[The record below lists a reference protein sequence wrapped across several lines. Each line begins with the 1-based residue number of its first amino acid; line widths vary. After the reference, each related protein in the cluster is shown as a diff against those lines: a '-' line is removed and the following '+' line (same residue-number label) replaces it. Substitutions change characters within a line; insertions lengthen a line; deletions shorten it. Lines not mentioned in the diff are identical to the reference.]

1 MFIKINN
8 DIMKNHQQMKDFY
21 LFLMDISRFSKI
33 RNILRFFS
41 KILLKSQDRDQKE
54 KFFISPTFLLF

>member
-1 MFIKINN
+1 
-8 DIMKNHQQMKDFY
+8 MKNHQQMKDFY